1 MRAKIER
8 IELNEAVNVMCATIA
23 DEEEQNV
30 FILQKVSSSTTLK
43 DLSRSLQHD
52 GILVTIE
59 DEPELVDVAPVPEE
73 PTKETKKET
82 KETKKEAKKVELDM
96 GKVKALRNAG
106 WSYDKIGEEFGVT
119 GVTISNRLKAE
130 GYK

>member
-8 IELNEAVNVMCATIA
+8 IELNEAVNVMCAAIA

-30 FILQKVSSSTTLK
+30 FILQKVSSATTLK

-73 PTKETKKET
+73 PIKET